1 MPAEHRALLEKRIAE
16 LKARIGEGGL
26 REAAIR
32 GLLYAGSARG
42 MVDERSL
49 EGLRSLRRH
58 DRNARI
64 TLPEFKM
71 LVREQFFM
79 LLLDQEAAL
88 AAIPELLPENAN
100 ERRVAF
106 AAIREAVAEAPNS
119 RRGREAPKPYCR
131 VVQRGR
137 GGGFEY
143 CPFRSQGEGVVRQ
156 V

>member
-42 MVDERSL
+42 MVDERGL

-88 AAIPELLPENAN
+88 AAIPKLLPENAN

-106 AAIREAVAEAPNS
+106 AAIREVLSASAELSGEVARRLNRVAELFGVDAGVASNIAPFDPNAKAS
-119 RRGREAPKPYCR
+119 
-131 VVQRGR
+131 
-137 GGGFEY
+137 
-143 CPFRSQGEGVVRQ
+143 
-156 V
+156 